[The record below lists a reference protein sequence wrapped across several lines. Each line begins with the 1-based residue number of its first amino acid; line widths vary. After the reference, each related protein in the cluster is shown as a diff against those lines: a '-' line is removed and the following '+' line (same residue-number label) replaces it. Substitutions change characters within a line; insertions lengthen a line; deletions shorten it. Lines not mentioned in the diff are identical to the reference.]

1 MPYSELY
8 QRQVALLVR
17 ILPYVAREE
26 CFALKG
32 GTAINLFLRDMP
44 RLSVDIDLTYLPVA
58 PRQESL
64 AEIDAALKRIAIV
77 AGSNSPA
84 EAVFEQ
90 TPPKGQTEITRL
102 LASGNGVQIKIEV
115 TPVLRGCVFD
125 PELRTVS
132 PAIEETYGFAEA
144 QVASFP
150 DLYAGKLV
158 AALDRQHPRDLF
170 DVRSLLA
177 NEGIDDALRAAFIV
191 YLISHNRPMHEV
203 LSPMRKDI
211 TQEFERNF
219 AGMTE
224 HPVALEQL
232 LDTREQLIATI
243 TEGMTDAHREFLISF
258 KQGNPDWSLLGI
270 DHAVDL
276 PAVKWKQQN
285 LDKLDPEQRFALV
298 EKLRRV
304 LEETG
309 G

>member
-1 MPYSELY
+1 MPYSELH

-17 ILPYVAREE
+17 ILPYVAQED

-32 GTAINLFLRDMP
+32 GTAINLFHRNMP
-44 RLSVDIDLTYLPVA
+44 RLSVDIDLTYLPVK

-64 AEIDAALKRIAIV
+64 AEIEAALKRIAKL
-77 AGSNSPA
+77 AGSGSPA
-84 EAVFEQ
+84 EVITEQ
-90 TPPKGQTEITRL
+90 TPPKGQKEITRL

-115 TPVLRGCVFD
+115 TPVLRGCVFE
-125 PELRTVS
+125 PELRTVN
-132 PAIEETYGFAEA
+132 PTVEEAFGFAEV
-144 QVASFP
+144 QVVSFP

-170 DVRSLLA
+170 DVQSLLA
-177 NEGIDDALRAAFIV
+177 NEGIDDALRDAFVV

-203 LSPMRKDI
+203 LNPPRKDI

-232 LDTREQLIATI
+232 LDTREQLIAAI
-243 TEGMTDAHREFLISF
+243 TGGMSDAHRQFLLSF
-258 KQGNPDWSLLGI
+258 KEGNPDWSLLSI
-270 DHAVDL
+270 NRAADL
-276 PAVKWKQQN
+276 PAVRWKQAN
-285 LDKLDPEQRFALV
+285 LDKLDAEQRFALV

-304 LEETG
+304 FEEIG
-309 G
+309 A